1 MKPIRWSKH
10 ATRELAKR
18 EIDPTEAEN
27 AIAQPDAVTPISPVR
42 RFHQRR
48 YFDKPLNQAMLLRVL
63 LEETPSE
70 TVVVTLYKTSKTTKY
85 EGGE

>member
-1 MKPIRWSKH
+1 MKPTRWSKH

-18 EIDPTEAEN
+18 EIDPTETEN

-48 YFDKPLNQAMLLRVL
+48 YFDKPLNQAMLL
-63 LEETPSE
+63 EETPSE

-85 EGGE
+85 EGGQ